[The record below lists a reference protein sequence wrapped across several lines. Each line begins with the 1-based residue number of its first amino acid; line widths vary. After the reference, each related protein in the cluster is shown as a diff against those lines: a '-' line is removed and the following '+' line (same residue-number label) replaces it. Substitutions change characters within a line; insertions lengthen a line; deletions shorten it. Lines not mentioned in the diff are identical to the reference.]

1 MLKEKILKKAE
12 ELFLTF
18 GFKSVTMD
26 DIANKMGI
34 SKKTIYT
41 HFKNKTQLVKE
52 TTLKVFESISEG
64 IDCICS
70 LNKNPIDEIFEIKT
84 LILEQLKGEKTS
96 PQFQLQKYYPEIHNT
111 IKKKQFDIMQ
121 DCVINNITKGV
132 LQGLYRPEINI
143 EFVSRIYFLGMT
155 GIKDEELFPSE
166 MFSKKQLM
174 ENYLEY
180 HLRGIVTEKGL
191 TKLNQIINKNKN
203 NE

>member
-1 MLKEKILKKAE
+1 VKEKILEKSE
-12 ELFLTF
+12 ELFLKY

-26 DIANKMGI
+26 DIANKMAI

-52 TTLKVFESISEG
+52 TTLKVFEKISHG

-70 LNKNPIDEIFEIKT
+70 LNKNPIEELFEIKT

-96 PQFQLQKYYPEIHNT
+96 PQYQLSKYYPEIYNT
-111 IKKKQFDIMQ
+111 LKKKQFDIMQ
-121 DCVINNITKGV
+121 DCVIENITKGIS
-132 LQGLYRPEINI
+132 QGLYRLDINI
-143 EFVSRIYFLGMT
+143 EFISRIYFLGMT

-166 MFSKKQLM
+166 SFKKQQLM

-180 HLRGIVTEKGL
+180 HLRGIVTQKGL
-191 TKLNQIINKNKN
+191 VKLNQIINKIET

>member
-1 MLKEKILKKAE
+1 VLKEKILKKAE

-70 LNKNPIDEIFEIKT
+70 LNKNPIEEIFEIKT

-143 EFVSRIYFLGMT
+143 EFISRIYFLGMT

>member
-1 MLKEKILKKAE
+1 MKDKILQKAE

-52 TTLKVFESISEG
+52 STLSIFENISKG

-70 LNKNPIDEIFEIKT
+70 LNKNPIEELFEIKS
-84 LILEQLKGEKTS
+84 LIMTQLKGEKTS
-96 PQFQLQKYYPEIHNT
+96 PQYQLSKYYPEIHNSL
-111 IKKKQFDIMQ
+111 KKKQFELMQ
-121 DCVINNITKGV
+121 ECVKDNITRGV
-132 LQGLYRPEINI
+132 SLGLYRTNLNV
-143 EFVSRIYFLGMT
+143 EFVSRIYFIGVT
-155 GIKDEELFPSE
+155 GIKDEEIFPSTK
-166 MFSKKQLM
+166 FQKQHLV
-174 ENYLEY
+174 EEYLEY

-191 TKLNQIINKNKN
+191 SKLNQILNKNKT

>member
-70 LNKNPIDEIFEIKT
+70 LNKNPIEEIFEIKT

-155 GIKDEELFPSE
+155 GIKDEDLFPSE
-166 MFSKKQLM
+166 IFSKKQLM

>member
-1 MLKEKILKKAE
+1 MKDKILQKAE

-26 DIANKMGI
+26 DIANQMGI

-52 TTLKVFESISEG
+52 STLSIFENISKG

-70 LNKNPIDEIFEIKT
+70 LNKNPIEELFEIKS
-84 LILEQLKGEKTS
+84 LIMTQLKGEKTS
-96 PQFQLQKYYPEIHNT
+96 PQYQLSKYYPEIHNSL
-111 IKKKQFDIMQ
+111 KKKQFELMQ
-121 DCVINNITKGV
+121 ECVKDNITRGV
-132 LQGLYRPEINI
+132 SLGLYRTNLNI
-143 EFVSRIYFLGMT
+143 EFVSRIYFIGIT
-155 GIKDEELFPSE
+155 GIKDEEIFPSTK
-166 MFSKKQLM
+166 FQKQHLV
-174 ENYLEY
+174 EEYLEY

-191 TKLNQIINKNKN
+191 SKLNQILNKNKT

>member
-1 MLKEKILKKAE
+1 VKEKILQKAE

-52 TTLKVFESISEG
+52 TTLKVFENISQG

-96 PQFQLQKYYPEIHNT
+96 PQYQLSKYYPEIHNT
-111 IKKKQFDIMQ
+111 LKKRQFDIMQ
-121 DCVINNITKGV
+121 DCVKNNLTKGV
-132 LQGLYRPEINI
+132 SQGYYRADLAI
-143 EFVSRIYFLGMT
+143 EFISRIYFLGMT
-155 GIKDEELFPSE
+155 GIKDENIFPSDK
-166 MFSKKQLM
+166 FSKKQVM

-180 HLRGIVTEKGL
+180 HLRGIVTKKGL
-191 TKLNQIINKNKN
+191 SKLNQIINKN
-203 NE
+203 

>member
-1 MLKEKILKKAE
+1 MKEKILKKAE

-52 TTLKVFESISEG
+52 TTLKVFENISQG

-96 PQFQLQKYYPEIHNT
+96 PQYQLSKYYPEIHNT
-111 IKKKQFDIMQ
+111 LKKKQFDIMQ
-121 DCVINNITKGV
+121 DCVINNITKGI
-132 LQGLYRPEINI
+132 LQGLYRSEINI
-143 EFVSRIYFLGMT
+143 EFISRIYFLGMT

-166 MFSKKQLM
+166 IFSKKQLM
-174 ENYLEY
+174 ESYLEY

-191 TKLNQIINKNKN
+191 TKLNQITKN
-203 NE
+203 NQINE

>member
-1 MLKEKILKKAE
+1 MKEKILKKAE

-34 SKKTIYT
+34 SKKTIYA

-52 TTLKVFESISEG
+52 TTLKVFESISQG

-70 LNKNPIDEIFEIKT
+70 LNKNPIEELFEIKT

-96 PQFQLQKYYPEIHNT
+96 PQYQLSKYYPEIHNT

-132 LQGLYRPEINI
+132 LQGLYRSDINI
-143 EFVSRIYFLGMT
+143 EFISRIYFLGMT

-166 MFSKKQLM
+166 MFLKKQLM